1 MDATN
6 PPREHDRDPGAR
18 PLGPA
23 HVAAVAIGA
32 MVGVGIFR
40 TPATLA
46 AAVPNPAW
54 LLGLWVL
61 GGIASLAGALVFA
74 DLGVRWP
81 RAGGLYVFLRE
92 GFPGRTGQAL
102 SFLYGW
108 LQLLVVQP
116 GSMAFIAV
124 VLVDHIAYL
133 GGPVSPGMRSAG
145 ACAAISVFTAAN
157 LLGLRTGGR
166 IQIGMAA
173 LKLSAL
179 ALIVAV
185 GIGWGHAARVLAS
198 PRTVAAAAAPSWS
211 AWSSYLLFGMI
222 PVIFTYSGTYHA
234 TFVAGSVRDP
244 ERSIPRGIVAGIVAV
259 LVGYLGV
266 NVAYLALLGQDGLAA
281 TPSPAADAIAVAL
294 GPVAGRV
301 VAAAIVVS
309 AAGILNTVSLGFPF
323 VVYAMAKDGAF
334 FSWAARLHPRTGR
347 PAAAVALQG
356 ALACLAVLV
365 GSSRVD
371 VLLTGVT
378 FADAALQAPIAVVHL
393 QHVGRTPGGRNETVR
408 GKYAPPVAVWTFL
421 VVEVGL
427 ALGCL
432 VQAPRESAY
441 GVIML
446 AFGGAAW
453 LVWRRPWRSV

>member
-1 MDATN
+1 
-6 PPREHDRDPGAR
+6 
-18 PLGPA
+18 
-23 HVAAVAIGA
+23 
-32 MVGVGIFR
+32 
-40 TPATLA
+40 
-46 AAVPNPAW
+46 
-54 LLGLWVL
+54 VL
-61 GGIASLAGALVFA
+61 GGVASLAGALVFA

-92 GFPGRTGQAL
+92 GFPGRTGEAL

-108 LQLLVVQP
+108 LQVFVVQP
-116 GSMAFIAV
+116 GSMAFMAV
-124 VLVDHIAYL
+124 VLVDHVAYL
-133 GGPVSPGMRSAG
+133 AGPVSPAVRSG
-145 ACAAISVFTAAN
+145 CACAAIAVFTAAN

-166 IQIGMAA
+166 IQIGMAV

-179 ALIVAV
+179 ALIVLV
-185 GIGWGHAARVLAS
+185 GIGWGHAAQVFA
-198 PRTVAAAAAPSWS
+198 PRVAATTETATGLS
-211 AWSSYLLFGMI
+211 AWSSWLLLGMI

-234 TFVAGSVRDP
+234 TFVGGSVRDP
-244 ERSIPRGIVAGIVAV
+244 ERSIPRGIVAGIGAV
-259 LVGYLGV
+259 LVAYLGV
-266 NVAYLALLGQDGLAA
+266 NVAYLALLGQDRLAA

-294 GPVAGRV
+294 GPAAGRV
-301 VAAAIVVS
+301 VAVAIVVS

-334 FSWAARLHPRTGR
+334 FSWFARLHPRTGR

-365 GSSRVD
+365 GASRVD
-371 VLLTGVT
+371 VLLKGIT

-393 QHVGRTPGGRNETVR
+393 RYGA

-427 ALGCL
+427 AVGS
-432 VQAPRESAY
+432 VVGARRESAY

-446 AFGGAAW
+446 AFGAALW

>member
-1 MDATN
+1 MQ
-6 PPREHDRDPGAR
+6 
-18 PLGPA
+18 
-23 HVAAVAIGA
+23 HVA
-32 MVGVGIFR
+32 GV
-40 TPATLA
+40 
-46 AAVPNPAW
+46 VPNPGW

-116 GSMAFIAV
+116 GSMAFMAV
-124 VLVDHIAYL
+124 VLVDHVAYL
-133 GGPVSPGMRSAG
+133 AGPVSPAMRTAG
-145 ACAAISVFTAAN
+145 ACTAIAVFTAAN

-166 IQIGMAA
+166 IQIGMAV

-179 ALIVAV
+179 ALIVLV
-185 GIGWGHAARVLAS
+185 GIGWGHAAEVFA
-198 PRTVAAAAAPSWS
+198 PRHAAATTAAATGLPT
-211 AWSSYLLFGMI
+211 WSSWLLLGMI

-244 ERSIPRGIVAGIVAV
+244 ERSIPRGIMAGIGAV

-266 NVAYLALLGQDGLAA
+266 NVAYLALLGQDRLAA

-356 ALACLAVLV
+356 ALACLAVLI
-365 GSSRVD
+365 GSARVD
-371 VLLTGVT
+371 EVLQGIT

-393 QHVGRTPGGRNETVR
+393 RYG
-408 GKYAPPVAVWTFL
+408 GKYAQPVAVWTFL
-421 VVEVGL
+421 LVEVGL
-427 ALGCL
+427 ALGSL
-432 VQAPRESAY
+432 VQVPRQSAY

-446 AFGGAAW
+446 AIGAAAW
-453 LVWRRPWRSV
+453 LVWRRPWRPV

>member
-1 MDATN
+1 
-6 PPREHDRDPGAR
+6 
-18 PLGPA
+18 
-23 HVAAVAIGA
+23 

-40 TPATLA
+40 TPATVA
-46 AAVPNPAW
+46 GVVPNPWW

-61 GGIASLAGALVFA
+61 GGVASLAGALVFA

-92 GFPGRTGQAL
+92 GFPGRTGEAL

-108 LQLLVVQP
+108 LQLFVVQP
-116 GSMAFIAV
+116 GSMAFMAV
-124 VLVDHIAYL
+124 VLVDHVAYL
-133 GGPVSPGMRSAG
+133 AGPVSPVMRSG
-145 ACAAISVFTAAN
+145 CACAAIAVFTAAN

-166 IQIGMAA
+166 IQIGMAL
-173 LKLSAL
+173 LKLTAL
-179 ALIVAV
+179 ALIVFV
-185 GIGWGHAARVLAS
+185 GIGWGHAAQLFA
-198 PRTVAAAAAPSWS
+198 PRLAAATTQTATGPS
-211 AWSSYLLFGMI
+211 AWSSWLLLGMI

-244 ERSIPRGIVAGIVAV
+244 ERSIPRGIVAGIGAV

-266 NVAYLALLGQDGLAA
+266 NIAYLALLGQDRLAA

-294 GPVAGRV
+294 GPAAGRV
-301 VAAAIVVS
+301 VALAIVVS

-334 FSWAARLHPRTGR
+334 LSWFARLHPRTGR

-365 GSSRVD
+365 GGARVD
-371 VLLTGVT
+371 ALLTGIT
-378 FADAALQAPIAVVHL
+378 FPDAVLQAPIAVVHL
-393 QHVGRTPGGRNETVR
+393 RYGGGR
-408 GKYAPPVAVWTFL
+408 YAPPAAVWTFL

-427 ALGCL
+427 ALGSL
-432 VQAPRESAY
+432 VQVPRQSAY

-446 AFGGAAW
+446 AFGWAAW
-453 LVWRRPWRSV
+453 MVWRRPWRSV